1 MKKRI
6 FIGILVIFFL
16 TGLGVFAYRFLYTVP
31 VMMYHSISVAQNDRE
46 YANSVS
52 PDRFQYQM
60 DFLRKHGYRVLSLD
74 EYVEGRRAGNNFC
87 CKSAVITF
95 DDGLENNYTHAA
107 PILRAYGFPAAFFV
121 AADFSEREGY
131 LNWEQIKE
139 LSRGG
144 ITIGSHTANHIYLP
158 GVDRQTRIREI
169 TESKKIL
176 ENVLGKT
183 VHYLAYPI
191 GGFNEEIKKI
201 VREAGYK
208 AAFATNRGYDRFN
221 RDVFK
226 VNRIRFKD
234 SDRGIELRAKLSGF
248 YNLFRK
254 SKSPD

>member
-6 FIGILVIFFL
+6 FIGLLIIFFL
-16 TGLGVFAYRFLYTVP
+16 AGLGIFAYRSLYTVP
-31 VMMYHSISVAQNDRE
+31 VMMYHSIAVAQNDRE

-52 PDRFQYQM
+52 PERFQYQM
-60 DFLRKHGYRVLSLD
+60 DFLRRHGYRVLSLD
-74 EYVEGRRAGNNFC
+74 EYVAGRRAGESFC

-95 DDGLENNYTHAA
+95 DDGLENNYTHAG
-107 PILRAYGFPAAFFV
+107 PILREYSFPAAFFV
-121 AADFSEREGY
+121 VADFYGREGY

-139 LSRGG
+139 LSRSG
-144 ITIGSHTANHIYLP
+144 ITIGSHTVNHVYLP
-158 GVDRQTRIREI
+158 GADRQKRIQEI

-176 ENVLGKT
+176 ESVLGRP

-191 GGFNEEIKKI
+191 GGFNEEIKEI
-201 VREAGYK
+201 VHQAGYQ

-221 RDVFK
+221 RDVFE

-234 SDRGIELRAKLSGF
+234 SDGVIELWAKLSGF